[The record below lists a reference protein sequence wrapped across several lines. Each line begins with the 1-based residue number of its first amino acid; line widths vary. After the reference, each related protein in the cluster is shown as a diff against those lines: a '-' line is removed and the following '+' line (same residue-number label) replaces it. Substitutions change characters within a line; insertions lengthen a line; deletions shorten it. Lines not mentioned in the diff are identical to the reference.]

1 MANEKAAA
9 AAAPQNEQPVQ
20 PVQPV
25 QPEPSNERTVLLN
38 AEIDQ
43 LFVKQDAEKDRAA
56 KLAISMDI
64 YRKQQ
69 ELATE
74 IANIRKHE
82 RELELQEARN
92 ARKALLDAVIEAH
105 EKVQASLADKKMSID
120 EKNAIYDDFKVKRD
134 IVYSELT
141 ARYGSSTPAKKANDG
156 TPKEPGTRGGTSA
169 AIKELL
175 LGHLAAGKTLTEAKK
190 LVEAEGYS
198 RGTTGTVATA
208 MIVAGEATK

>member
-9 AAAPQNEQPVQ
+9 AAAPQNEQPAK
-20 PVQPV
+20 PV

-82 RELELQEARN
+82 RELELIEARN

-120 EKNAIYDDFKVKRD
+120 EKNAIYDDFKAKRD
-134 IVYSELT
+134 IVYAELT

-169 AIKELL
+169 EIKELL

>member
-1 MANEKAAA
+1 MANEKAAV
-9 AAAPQNEQPVQ
+9 AAAPQNEQPVK
-20 PVQPV
+20 PV
-25 QPEPSNERTVLLN
+25 QPEPSNEHTVLLN

-43 LFVKQDAEKDRAA
+43 LFIKQDAEKDRAA

-82 RELELQEARN
+82 RELELIEARN

-120 EKNAIYDDFKVKRD
+120 EKNAIYDDFKAKRD
-134 IVYSELT
+134 IVYAELT
-141 ARYGSSTPAKKANDG
+141 ARYGSSTPAKKANNG

-208 MIVAGEATK
+208 MVVAGEATK

>member
-9 AAAPQNEQPVQ
+9 AAAPQNEQPVK
-20 PVQPV
+20 PVQT
-25 QPEPSNERTVLLN
+25 EPSNERTVLLN

-120 EKNAIYDDFKVKRD
+120 EKNAIYDDFKAKRD
-134 IVYSELT
+134 IVYAELT

>member
-9 AAAPQNEQPVQ
+9 TAAPQNEQPVK
-20 PVQPV
+20 PV

-43 LFVKQDAEKDRAA
+43 LFIKQDAEKDRAA

-82 RELELQEARN
+82 RELELIEARN
-92 ARKALLDAVIEAH
+92 ARKALLDAVIYALEA
-105 EKVQASLADKKMSID
+105 VINTNNDKKATIE
-120 EKNAIYDDFKVKRD
+120 EKNAVYDDFKAKRD
-134 IVYSELT
+134 IVYAELT

>member
-1 MANEKAAA
+1 MTNEKAAA
-9 AAAPQNEQPVQ
+9 AAAPQNEQPNQ
-20 PVQPV
+20 YNPYN
-25 QPEPSNERTVLLN
+25 PSNERTVLLN

-69 ELATE
+69 ELSTE

-120 EKNAIYDDFKVKRD
+120 EKNAIYDDFKAKRD
-134 IVYSELT
+134 IVYAELT
-141 ARYGSSTPAKKANDG
+141 ARYGGSTPAKKANDG

-208 MIVAGEATK
+208 MIVAGEAVK

>member
-1 MANEKAAA
+1 MSTQNNTPEQTTPVVPEQTTPVVPVEPTNEK
-9 AAAPQNEQPVQ
+9 
-20 PVQPV
+20 
-25 QPEPSNERTVLLN
+25 TVLLN
-38 AEIDQ
+38 SEIDA
-43 LFVKQDAEKDRAA
+43 LFTKQDAEKDRAA

-82 RELELQEARN
+82 RELELIEARN
-92 ARKALLDAVIEAH
+92 ARKALLDAVIYALE
-105 EKVQASLADKKMSID
+105 EVVKTNNDKKATIE
-120 EKNAIYDDFKVKRD
+120 EKNAVYDDFKAKRD
-134 IVYSELT
+134 VVYAELT

>member
-1 MANEKAAA
+1 MANEKAAV
-9 AAAPQNEQPVQ
+9 AAAPQNEQPNQ
-20 PVQPV
+20 YNPYN
-25 QPEPSNERTVLLN
+25 PSNERTVLLN
-38 AEIDQ
+38 SEIDQ

-56 KLAISMDI
+56 KLAISMEI

-69 ELATE
+69 ELSTE

-120 EKNAIYDDFKVKRD
+120 EKNAIYDDFKAKRD
-134 IVYSELT
+134 IVYAELT